1 MAFQGSFAVGGAIFN
16 VASDG
21 ALRWYRY
28 DGTGQQDPTGGTGW
42 APNSGNQIGRGWS
55 AGFRTFF
62 GTEGV
67 IYAVGDDGA
76 LRWYRYDG
84 SGQQDPTG
92 GTGWAPNSGNQI
104 GRGWSAGFR
113 TFFAVNGTIYAVG
126 DDGAL
131 RWYRYDGKGEPDPTG
146 SSGWAPNSGNQIGR
160 GWSAGFR
167 TFIGTKGAIFAVP
180 DDGALRWYQ
189 YDGSGQQDPTG
200 GTGWAPNSGN
210 QIGRGWSA
218 GFRNHFGTRG
228 AIYTVADDGAL
239 RWYQYDG
246 TGQQNPTG
254 STGWAPNTGNQI
266 GRGWT

>member
-1 MAFQGSFAVGGAIFN
+1 MAFQGTFAVGGAIYT
-16 VASDG
+16 VAPDG
-21 ALRWYRY
+21 ALRWYQY
-28 DGTGQQDPTGGTGW
+28 NGTGVQDPTGGTGW
-42 APNSGNQIGRGWS
+42 APNSGNQIGQGWS

-62 GTEGV
+62 GTQGV
-67 IYAVGDDGA
+67 IYAVGDNGS

-84 SGQQDPTG
+84 KGEQNPSGN
-92 GTGWAPNSGNQI
+92 TGWAPNSGNRI

-113 TFFAVNGTIYAVG
+113 TFVGT
-126 DDGAL
+126 
-131 RWYRYDGKGEPDPTG
+131 
-146 SSGWAPNSGNQIGR
+146 GR
-160 GWSAGFR
+160 V
-167 TFIGTKGAIFAVP
+167 IFAVA

-189 YDGSGQQDPTG
+189 YDGTGVQDPTG

-228 AIYTVADDGAL
+228 AIFAVADDGAL

-246 TGQQNPTG
+246 TGVQDPTG
-254 STGWAPNTGNQI
+254 GTGWAPNSGNQI